1 VPALEYYVDVTEDNK
16 KGNFDLF
23 ALEVADKS
31 WEWYRTAA
39 VRSRKSYRS
48 AEVGALVVSASIPV
62 AAVISPKDA
71 LVPAILGA
79 VVVVISGL
87 RALFHWQDNY
97 LRFSAARE
105 AIENERRLFRTRA
118 KPYGDEATRSQTL
131 VEAVSRIESEEMA
144 TWLRISRRRSSE
156 E

>member
-1 VPALEYYVDVTEDNK
+1 VPVLEYYVDVTEENK
-16 KGNFDLF
+16 KGNLDLF

-31 WEWYRTAA
+31 WEWYRAAA

-48 AEVGALVVSASIPV
+48 AEVGVLVVSASIPV
-62 AAVISPKDA
+62 ASVISPKNA

-87 RALFHWQDNY
+87 QALFHWQDNY

-105 AIENERRLFRTRA
+105 AIEN
-118 KPYGDEATRSQTL
+118 
-131 VEAVSRIESEEMA
+131 
-144 TWLRISRRRSSE
+144 
-156 E
+156 

>member
-1 VPALEYYVDVTEDNK
+1 MPILEYYVDVTDVNDDNK
-16 KGNFDLF
+16 PDVF
-23 ALEVADKS
+23 ALEVANKS
-31 WEWYRTAA
+31 WEWYRAAA

-48 AEVGALVVSASIPV
+48 AEVGVLIVSASIPV

-118 KPYGDEATRSQTL
+118 RPYGDEATRSETL
-131 VEAVSRIESEEMA
+131 VAAVSRIESEEMA
-144 TWLRISRRRSSE
+144 TWLRISRRRSNE